1 MWLILIILIILVILY
16 NRPELLLLLT
26 NWTSTNTL
34 NQQAATTK
42 YYIEDNPAEPDF
54 IWETRKILTRNTAE
68 LRHPIK
74 EVRDANSADVIIKVV
89 DRLTMIQHSKPSEFY
104 PNGDPVYLSWTYYT
118 RNPKEIW
125 IDMDNWRFGVD
136 ESGLTLQQYRQYVIL
151 HEFLHALGYDHQ
163 PCESKVCPIMYQST
177 KGCPR
182 GSKCGYQITDLD
194 FTKKIQV

>member
-1 MWLILIILIILVILY
+1 MWIIFIIVITAIILYKKPELILLFVNSNSSESLI
-16 NRPELLLLLT
+16 
-26 NWTSTNTL
+26 S
-34 NQQAATTK
+34 AGSTTK
-42 YYIEDNPAEPDF
+42 YYIEDNPIEPDF
-54 IWETRKILTRNTAE
+54 IWETRKILSQNE
-68 LRHPIK
+68 KSLRHSIS

-89 DRLTMIQHSKPSEFY
+89 DRPTMIQHGRPQEFY
-104 PNGDPVYLSWTYYT
+104 PNGQPIYLSWTYYT
-118 RNPKEIW
+118 RKPKEIW
-125 IDMDNWRFGVD
+125 IDLDNWRFGVD

-163 PCESKVCPIMYQST
+163 PCESEVCPLMYQST